1 MNRRG
6 LLLAFIATAGLCV
19 LPVPAQAA
27 RGETFQVELRVLE
40 AVPGAGPADIDP
52 KLQGLARDLK
62 GLPFKSIR
70 LFDHHSTSVVQG
82 QRVSFEFPGKQGQ
95 KRFLVVAAHGRQSGG
110 KLRFQLSIDEL
121 KFDTLVA
128 VPDGGTIVVAGP
140 KHDGKTLMFAVTAK
154 TR

>member
-1 MNRRG
+1 LNRRG
-6 LLLAFIATAGLCV
+6 ILLAFAATLGLCV
-19 LPVPAQAA
+19 LPLPAHAA
-27 RGETFQVELRVLE
+27 RGESFQVELRVLE
-40 AVPGAGPADIDP
+40 ATPGPGPADIDP
-52 KLQGLARDLK
+52 KLAGLARDLK
-62 GLPFKSIR
+62 GLPFKSIQ
-70 LFDHHSTSVVQG
+70 LFDRHSTNVAQG

-95 KRFLVVAAHGRQSGG
+95 KRFLVVEAHGRQAGG
-110 KLRFQLSIDEL
+110 KLRFQLSIAEL